1 MKSIKSSI
9 TSFMVFVLSIS
20 FISAQQHL
28 DPEYVKVTNDR
39 AAKIVSKL
47 NIDDVEKADEVT
59 AIIGQQYRNL
69 SKLHDARDL
78 KIEKVTAVT
87 LVEEKRN
94 KKIDIIKSKS
104 DLKIKRLHTSYLK
117 ALAVHLNE
125 EEITG
130 VKDGMTYGVVPL
142 TYSGYLDMLPNL
154 TESQKQMI
162 YNNLVE
168 ARELAMDAG
177 SSKEKHGWFG
187 KYKGRINNKLSAEGY
202 DLHKES
208 KAWHKRVKEQ
218 KNQSKK

>member
-94 KKIDIIKSKS
+94 KKIDKIKSKS

-202 DLHKES
+202 DLRKES
-208 KAWHKRVKEQ
+208 KAWHNRVKEQ